1 MGSTDQLPRE
11 IDSLLSLQRRQAAC
25 PQGHGAAAAHP
36 VDQGAS
42 ADRRRLVPGHLPVA
56 VANLGLPCRWGW
68 ACARSRRNSDL
79 QKPAAPL
86 FSSLIV
92 F

>member
-1 MGSTDQLPRE
+1 MGTTDQLPRE
-11 IDSLLSLQRRQAAC
+11 IDPLLSLQRRQAASS
-25 PQGHGAAAAHP
+25 QGHGSAAAHP
-36 VDQGAS
+36 LDQGPG
-42 ADRRRLVPGHLPVA
+42 ADRRRLDPGYLPVA
-56 VANLGLPCRWGW
+56 FANLGLPCRWGW